1 MTFQVSLGF
10 LVFIWRSCERFPS
23 LDTFKES
30 WAAGNLRGL
39 RTRSYLRNHIC
50 KPWVCWWQQ
59 CWRCW
64 RGGGRG
70 WRGGPSDL
78 QSRPSGSGMTYKIR
92 WQTDLGVKQFYR
104 PSDGVELME
113 WSLHHE
119 EGMWQQSTFLMT
131 KEWTRQM
138 EWSRWWCRWRHVC
151 LAPLNSVEWHL
162 VEYYW
167 SNAILHKVDGDFSDL
182 PSHSLLGRSFQG
194 LHNQGLSFLQ
204 LMHWLLKKKQWKSF

>member
-1 MTFQVSLGF
+1 MTFQVSLSF

-78 QSRPSGSGMTYKIR
+78 QSRPSGSGMTSRIR
-92 WQTDLGVKQFYR
+92 WQTDLDGGQTILPAKWYWWSGVWNGMEKECDLCWMAAINISYNDKR
-104 PSDGVELME
+104 VNSPDGM
-113 WSLHHE
+113 
-119 EGMWQQSTFLMT
+119 
-131 KEWTRQM
+131 K
-138 EWSRWWCRWRHVC
+138 
-151 LAPLNSVEWHL
+151 
-162 VEYYW
+162 
-167 SNAILHKVDGDFSDL
+167 
-182 PSHSLLGRSFQG
+182 
-194 LHNQGLSFLQ
+194 
-204 LMHWLLKKKQWKSF
+204 